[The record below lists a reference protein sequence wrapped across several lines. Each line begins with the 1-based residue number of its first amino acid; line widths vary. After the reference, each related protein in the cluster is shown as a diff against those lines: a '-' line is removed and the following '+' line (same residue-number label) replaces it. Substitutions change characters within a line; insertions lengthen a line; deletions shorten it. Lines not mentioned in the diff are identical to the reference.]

1 MRVRFLRLAD
11 SAVIGFPFLPGQVVD
26 VEPVTAEVW
35 AALRS
40 GAAEELRAATEEVAT
55 MAAGTA
61 PEPRLSARRR
71 R

>member
-26 VEPVTAEVW
+26 VDPVTAEVL
-35 AALRS
+35 AALQT
-40 GAAEELRAATEEVAT
+40 GAAEEVRAVTEELAT
-55 MAAGTA
+55 MAAGAA
-61 PEPRLSARRR
+61 PEPRVSARRR